1 MPAKL
6 KALRSI
12 LSLAKGTRSQIVFR
26 GLPSPVARLIG
37 GWMQRGLLECNN
49 DRARQAWHPS
59 IDIELGTY
67 TWGLERLGQL
77 MTGHGT
83 LTAFT

>member
-1 MPAKL
+1 
-6 KALRSI
+6 
-12 LSLAKGTRSQIVFR
+12 
-26 GLPSPVARLIG
+26 
-37 GWMQRGLLECNN
+37 MQRGLLECNS

-77 MTGHGT
+77 IVPMGHSQ
-83 LTAFT
+83 LSPE